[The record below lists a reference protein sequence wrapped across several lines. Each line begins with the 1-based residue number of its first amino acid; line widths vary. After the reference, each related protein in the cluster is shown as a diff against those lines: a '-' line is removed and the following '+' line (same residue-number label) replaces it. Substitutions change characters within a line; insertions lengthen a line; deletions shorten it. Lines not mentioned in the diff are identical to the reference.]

1 MAKKTNETVTA
12 TATEEAVKTET
23 KAAKATT
30 KKAPAK
36 KAAAKTEAKAE
47 AAKEVKPAAKK
58 ATAKKPAAKAE
69 KVVETYVE
77 FAGNQVLLAN
87 VEASVKAAYIA
98 EGHRE
103 SSIKTMKVY
112 VKPEENAAYYV
123 INDNNVGR
131 VDLFV

>member
-1 MAKKTNETVTA
+1 MAKKTNETVVEVVA
-12 TATEEAVKTET
+12 ATEEVKET
-23 KAAKATT
+23 KTT
-30 KKAPAK
+30 AK
-36 KAAAKTEAKAE
+36 KAAAKTDS
-47 AAKEVKPAAKK
+47 AAKETKAA
-58 ATAKKPAAKAE
+58 AKKPAAKKTTAKVE

-77 FAGNQVLLAN
+77 FAGNQVLLSN
-87 VEASVKAAYIA
+87 VEASVKAAYVA

-131 VDLFV
+131 VDLFA

>member
-1 MAKKTNETVTA
+1 MAKKTNETVAAVET
-12 TATEEAVKTET
+12 AVKTET
-23 KAAKATT
+23 KAAKETT

-36 KAAAKTEAKAE
+36 KT
-47 AAKEVKPAAKK
+47 
-58 ATAKKPAAKAE
+58 TAKAE

-77 FAGNQVLLAN
+77 FAGNQALLDN
-87 VEASVKAAYIA
+87 VEASVKAAYVA

-103 SSIKTMKVY
+103 SSIKTMRIY

-131 VDLFV
+131 VNLFA

>member
-1 MAKKTNETVTA
+1 M
-12 TATEEAVKTET
+12 
-23 KAAKATT
+23 ATT
-30 KKAPAK
+30 KK
-36 KAAAKTEAKAE
+36 T
-47 AAKEVKPAAKK
+47 
-58 ATAKKPAAKAE
+58 TAKVE

-77 FAGNQVLLAN
+77 FAGNQVLLSN
-87 VEASVKAAYIA
+87 VEASVKAAYVA

-131 VDLFV
+131 VDLFA

>member
-1 MAKKTNETVTA
+1 MAKKTNETQTA
-12 TATEEAVKTET
+12 NVEAVKTET
-23 KAAKATT
+23 KATKTTT

-36 KAAAKTEAKAE
+36 KAAAKETTATETKT
-47 AAKEVKPAAKK
+47 AAKKPATKK
-58 ATAKKPAAKAE
+58 ATAKTE

-77 FAGNQVLLAN
+77 FAGNQVLLSS
-87 VEASVKAAYIA
+87 VEERVKAAYVA

-103 SSIKTMKVY
+103 SSIKTLKVY

-131 VDLFV
+131 VDLFA

>member
-12 TATEEAVKTET
+12 VEEAVKTET
-23 KAAKATT
+23 KAAKTTT

-36 KAAAKTEAKAE
+36 KAADETK
-47 AAKEVKPAAKK
+47 VAAKK
-58 ATAKKPAAKAE
+58 APAKKATVKAE

-87 VEASVKAAYIA
+87 VEASVKAAYVA

-131 VDLFV
+131 VDLFA

>member
-1 MAKKTNETVTA
+1 MAKKTNETVVEVVA
-12 TATEEAVKTET
+12 ATEEVKET
-23 KAAKATT
+23 KTT
-30 KKAPAK
+30 AKKAPAK
-36 KAAAKTEAKAE
+36 KAAAKTDP
-47 AAKEVKPAAKK
+47 AAKETKAA
-58 ATAKKPAAKAE
+58 AKKPAAKKTTAKVE

-77 FAGNQVLLAN
+77 FAGNQVLLSN
-87 VEASVKAAYIA
+87 VEASVKAAYVA

-131 VDLFV
+131 VDLFA

>member
-1 MAKKTNETVTA
+1 MAKKTNETVA
-12 TATEEAVKTET
+12 AVEAVKTEVKT
-23 KAAKATT
+23 EVKAAKEPAKKAPAKKATTKTETAKETT

-36 KAAAKTEAKAE
+36 KT
-47 AAKEVKPAAKK
+47 
-58 ATAKKPAAKAE
+58 TAKAE

-77 FAGNQVLLAN
+77 FAGNQALLAN
-87 VEASVKAAYIA
+87 VEASVKAAYVA

-103 SSIKTMKVY
+103 SSIKTMRIY

-131 VDLFV
+131 VNLFA